1 MAFQRGRLIENSKNL
16 TIDYGPNLEIA
27 DYVNEVF
34 KEAIKQEPERE
45 DFIRIAQKSF
55 LKDAIYFFYTYGRM
69 QEARAWYD
77 FFREQFEED
86 PDTKLAMDEL
96 ALKQVSDKIVSGTM
110 DKNRLIIEG
119 LIVNA
124 FKSMVVGEPDR
135 AEGYLAMAEKA
146 WAGFTQK
153 VVNTKSETR
162 LSLPSVD
169 AILQDVLKQVLD
181 GGHGFNLQ
189 MIAYL
194 KSELGILS
202 KKPSE

>member
-1 MAFQRGRLIENSKNL
+1 
-16 TIDYGPNLEIA
+16 
-27 DYVNEVF
+27 
-34 KEAIKQEPERE
+34 
-45 DFIRIAQKSF
+45 
-55 LKDAIYFFYTYGRM
+55 
-69 QEARAWYD
+69 
-77 FFREQFEED
+77 
-86 PDTKLAMDEL
+86 
-96 ALKQVSDKIVSGTM
+96 
-110 DKNRLIIEG
+110 
-119 LIVNA
+119 
-124 FKSMVVGEPDR
+124 MVVGEPDR